1 MFKISNLDLVEYN
14 MLYIDIFI
22 AEIYIVI
29 SESFINLIRL
39 L

>member
-1 MFKISNLDLVEYN
+1 MSNLDLVESN

-22 AEIYIVI
+22 TEIYIVI